1 MTTPL
6 ATRDPLPAVA
16 PGGDARPAAPA
27 PFLSVVIPIYNEVST
42 LPELRRRLV
51 PALESVTRSFE
62 VVFVDDGSTD
72 GSSGVLASFGAE
84 DPRLKVL
91 WLSRN
96 FGHQTALSAGL
107 DHASGEAVVLMDGDL
122 QDPPEVVPRLVA
134 KWREGYQVVYAVKE
148 KRKESLLKRAAF
160 RLFYRLISRLSNVDL
175 PVDAGIFS
183 VLDRRT
189 VEILRSM
196 PERNRYVSGL
206 RAYAGGRQTGV
217 RFERAARHAG
227 QPRQTPRK
235 LMRLA
240 LDALFSFS
248 YVPLRAATVAGF
260 VVSAFAFLVLGVVLW
275 KKLVSHEAILGW
287 ASLMSAI
294 LLIGGVQLVTVGII
308 GEYIGRIF
316 DEVKGRPYYVVDR
329 KLGFEEHAATA
340 PLRED
345 GRLPDR
351 RRSIR

>member
-27 PFLSVVIPIYNEVST
+27 PFLTVVIPIYNEVST

-96 FGHQTALSAGL
+96 FGHQTALSAG
-107 DHASGEAVVLMDGDL
+107 LMDGDL

>member
-1 MTTPL
+1 
-6 ATRDPLPAVA
+6 
-16 PGGDARPAAPA
+16 
-27 PFLSVVIPIYNEVST
+27 
-42 LPELRRRLV
+42 
-51 PALESVTRSFE
+51 
-62 VVFVDDGSTD
+62 VDDGSTD